1 MIELMKKSEADLAQW
16 IEQLWPEYLTSM
28 VDAGFTREAAEQNIK
43 GHQERLFL
51 NGRPTPGQHVFDILD
66 DAVRV
71 GTLWIA
77 EPQGGDPSAWFIY
90 DIVIDESRR
99 GSGLGRRAMQA
110 AEQFVRESG
119 GRRLALN
126 VFGPNTV
133 ARRLYESM
141 DYRVVAQSMTKDL

>member
-1 MIELMKKSEADLAQW
+1 MMQLKEKSDADLTQW
-16 IEQLWPEYLTSM
+16 IEQLWPEYLASM
-28 VDAGFTREAAEQNIK
+28 VDAGITREAAEQNIK
-43 GHQERLFL
+43 GHQERLFV
-51 NGRPTPGQHVFDILD
+51 NGRPAPGQHVFDILD
-66 DAVRV
+66 DDVTV

-99 GSGLGRRAMQA
+99 GSGYGRRAMQA

-119 GRRLALN
+119 GQRLGLN

-141 DYRVVAQSMTKDL
+141 DYRVVAQSMMKDL